1 MAPPD
6 DVAGNSGENEGS
18 KKAKKKIKKK
28 GNLCGF
34 KSRFNSKRLAQI
46 GKQISPEK
54 QRIIREGPF
63 GDLLDIR
70 SFKVPH
76 ELIEFVAMNTNHV
89 LSEFKHK
96 NKSITFSKLMV
107 KRIFNVPSG
116 DRPVKILKK
125 SDEHDLRNI
134 YKEGNRAPIAHVV
147 KLLTSCSEEDVDM
160 INRTWAL
167 LALATVLCP
176 GTGNMVNLEYL
187 ASLEDM
193 SLVHEFAW
201 DEHLLARAMEEVGVF
216 QEKKRMQANAE
227 KEFQIASCLPMLA
240 IIYMDHVDIP
250 AGLPNE
256 HAIDYSV
263 PRIRFVCQKDF
274 EWLDKVDKNKLT
286 LIQPFYGKHTH
297 IRSLCNTPY
306 AAQLVGQ
313 EVGAEAASG
322 QGGGAEAPSGQGI
335 SGQGSQVQGAENQAK
350 NSQSNEAQQNVDAE
364 PHLSSSLNEWLQQSF
379 PSMQDL
385 RVPTQF
391 QMLYDKHKG
400 IFAAEVD
407 DVVGKFGQ
415 CLKGLQCSRMAAL
428 LRDVGDAVTATS
440 EPNFSFEAPI
450 MDECRGKENDAK
462 AANDGIGAQAQA
474 EGTTPSIN
482 KDEVT
487 GLKQQVATEAAETR
501 EQQIVSF
508 EMEGNVSPHSPPLF
522 YDAPRSATAG
532 IWDDEPS
539 CELFPKGSEDY
550 EMMHCTDEPITKKST
565 VSPIFEN
572 IPVFP
577 VPDDDDSPTPNMVAT
592 EEHFVEASSGPSTHD
607 KNTRKKRMAKVPAV
621 KNTKAKKQKVDAAAA
636 MYEKYV
642 KHGKPLRRSHAN
654 EQVTPFIKMGGFYI
668 GYKKFLVCFK
678 PRGDMNDEVMSL
690 CIEMNNMTSRAASG
704 TNRKKYMFSVH
715 AGMLLKQDPTTF
727 QPAKLIPELERAVT
741 KFKANKYDLLF
752 FTIVHDKHWII
763 VCANLLYKQWNV
775 FDSIHSKGK
784 QSPLKK
790 QANNL
795 ITNFAALAQEYS
807 QFNVDVGSFARVDL
821 EDYPKQDNL
830 CDCGFFGLKY
840 VENFDG
846 KSMKEFNQEDVA
858 RYRMDVVH
866 NLCTHPMNNAP
877 MERAFNE
884 ELAA

>member
-1 MAPPD
+1 
-6 DVAGNSGENEGS
+6 
-18 KKAKKKIKKK
+18 
-28 GNLCGF
+28 
-34 KSRFNSKRLAQI
+34 
-46 GKQISPEK
+46 
-54 QRIIREGPF
+54 
-63 GDLLDIR
+63 
-70 SFKVPH
+70 
-76 ELIEFVAMNTNHV
+76 
-89 LSEFKHK
+89 
-96 NKSITFSKLMV
+96 MV
-107 KRIFNVPSG
+107 KRILNVPSG
-116 DRPVKILKK
+116 DRPVKLLKK
-125 SDEHDLRNI
+125 SDEHDLRSI

-147 KLLTSCSEEDVDM
+147 KLLTSCSEEDVVM

-216 QEKKRMQANAE
+216 QEKKRMQANTE

-240 IIYMDHVDIP
+240 IIYMDH
-250 AGLPNE
+250 
-256 HAIDYSV
+256 
-263 PRIRFVCQKDF
+263 
-274 EWLDKVDKNKLT
+274 WLDKVDKNKLT

-306 AAQLVGQ
+306 AAQLAGQ

-322 QGGGAEAPSGQGI
+322 QGVGAEAPSGQGT

-364 PHLSSSLNEWLQQSF
+364 PHLSSSLNDWLQQSF

-428 LRDVGDAVTATS
+428 LRDVGDAITATS

-474 EGTTPSIN
+474 KGTTPSIN

-487 GLKQQVATEAAETR
+487 GLKQQVATEAAET
-501 EQQIVSF
+501 
-508 EMEGNVSPHSPPLF
+508 L
-522 YDAPRSATAG
+522 
-532 IWDDEPS
+532 
-539 CELFPKGSEDY
+539 
-550 EMMHCTDEPITKKST
+550 
-565 VSPIFEN
+565 SPIFEN

-577 VPDDDDSPTPNMVAT
+577 VSNDDDSPTPKMDAT
-592 EEHFVEASSGPSTHD
+592 EEQIVDASSGPSTHD
-607 KNTRKKRMAKVPAV
+607 KNTRKKRMAKIPAV

-636 MYEKYV
+636 TYEKYV
-642 KHGKPLRRSHAN
+642 KHGKPLRRSQAN
-654 EQVTPFIKMGGFYI
+654 EQVTPFIKIGGFYI

-690 CIEMNNMTSRAASG
+690 CIEMNNMASRAASG

-715 AGMLLKQDPTTF
+715 AGILLKQDPTTF

-741 KFKANKYDLLF
+741 KFKANKYDL
-752 FTIVHDKHWII
+752 
-763 VCANLLYKQWNV
+763 WNV

-807 QFNVDVGSFARVDL
+807 EFNVNVGSFARVDL
-821 EDYPKQDNL
+821 KDYPKQDNL

-840 VENFDG
+840 VENFNG
-846 KSMKEFNQEDVA
+846 KSMKEFKQEDMA
-858 RYRMDVVH
+858 RYRMDVAH
-866 NLCTHPMNNAP
+866 NLCIHPINNAP
-877 MERAFNE
+877 MERAFRE

>member
-1 MAPPD
+1 MEYEGVEARDDGAMEFTKMTPMSIASTWCCKDHDGELTRRMPAIHFVMMELDDGGVVPIEDAADIYFVKLEPEGTEHVGMVPRAAEDGETELARMTPIIFFIKSAPLEDKGVEAHNDAATVPLWMAARSSQRRRPAPTP
-6 DVAGNSGENEGS
+6 DVAGTSGENEGS
-18 KKAKKKIKKK
+18 KKAKKKNKKK

-34 KSRFNSKRLAQI
+34 KSS
-46 GKQISPEK
+46 
-54 QRIIREGPF
+54 
-63 GDLLDIR
+63 
-70 SFKVPH
+70 
-76 ELIEFVAMNTNHV
+76 
-89 LSEFKHK
+89 
-96 NKSITFSKLMV
+96 
-107 KRIFNVPSG
+107 
-116 DRPVKILKK
+116 
-125 SDEHDLRNI
+125 I

-147 KLLTSCSEEDVDM
+147 KLLTSCSEEDVVM

-216 QEKKRMQANAE
+216 QEKKRMQANTE

-240 IIYMDHVDIP
+240 IIYMDH
-250 AGLPNE
+250 
-256 HAIDYSV
+256 
-263 PRIRFVCQKDF
+263 
-274 EWLDKVDKNKLT
+274 WLDKVDKNKLT

-306 AAQLVGQ
+306 AAQLAGQ

-322 QGGGAEAPSGQGI
+322 QGVGAEAPSGQGT

-364 PHLSSSLNEWLQQSF
+364 PHLSSSLNDWLQQSF

-428 LRDVGDAVTATS
+428 LRDVGDAITATS

-474 EGTTPSIN
+474 
-482 KDEVT
+482 K
-487 GLKQQVATEAAETR
+487 
-501 EQQIVSF
+501 
-508 EMEGNVSPHSPPLF
+508 GNVSPHSPPLF
-522 YDAPRSATAG
+522 CDAPRSATTG

-539 CELFPKGSEDY
+539 CELFPKGSKDY
-550 EMMHCTDEPITKKST
+550 EMMHCTNEPIIKST

-577 VPDDDDSPTPNMVAT
+577 VSNDDDSPTPKMDAT
-592 EEHFVEASSGPSTHD
+592 EEQIVDASSGPSTHD
-607 KNTRKKRMAKVPAV
+607 KNTRKKRMAKIPAV

-636 MYEKYV
+636 TYEKYV
-642 KHGKPLRRSHAN
+642 KHGKPLRRSQAN
-654 EQVTPFIKMGGFYI
+654 EQVTPFIKIGGFYI

-690 CIEMNNMTSRAASG
+690 CIEMNNMASRAASG

-715 AGMLLKQDPTTF
+715 AGILLKQDPTTF

-741 KFKANKYDLLF
+741 KFKANKYDL
-752 FTIVHDKHWII
+752 
-763 VCANLLYKQWNV
+763 
-775 FDSIHSKGK
+775 
-784 QSPLKK
+784 
-790 QANNL
+790 

-807 QFNVDVGSFARVDL
+807 EFNVNVGSFARVDL
-821 EDYPKQDNL
+821 KDYPKQDNL

-840 VENFDG
+840 VENFNG
-846 KSMKEFNQEDVA
+846 KSMKEFKQEDMA
-858 RYRMDVVH
+858 RYRMDVAH
-866 NLCTHPMNNAP
+866 NLCIHPINNAP
-877 MERAFNE
+877 MERAFRE